1 MQNADVETLS
11 AVEGIGEVIAS
22 AYVDYM
28 EDGDNRQ
35 KITHLMKELTIEK
48 PQVDAGGQ
56 TLTGMVFVITGSL
69 LHYENRNE
77 LKDVIEQKGGKVT
90 GSVTGKT
97 TCLINNDSTSNS
109 TKNKKAKELN
119 VPVLTEDEFIEQ
131 YLNA

>member
-1 MQNADVETLS
+1 MRDE
-11 AVEGIGEVIAS
+11 
-22 AYVDYM
+22 
-28 EDGDNRQ
+28 DNRQ
-35 KITHLMKELTIEK
+35 KIAHLMQELTIEK
-48 PQVDAGGQ
+48 PQVDADGQ
-56 TLTGMVFVITGSL
+56 TLTGMIFVITGSL
-69 LHYENRNE
+69 QHYENRSE